1 MFLVVF
7 ILKTAKFVLDFTFE
21 LLKINFDSIVATLRR
36 HWHFQKNSDRL
47 FCQIIVIEVNRGKSI
62 NVIGLLSRTKP
73 IRPLDWI
80 TILGDGYSRCSFRVF
95 GQRSTQN
102 CKFSME
108 IPCKYS
114 FSWTEHLNLTYVISC
129 FSVIDFN
136 SDFRF
141 RFLFSFLTF
150 FSRTTNYPR
159 FVSPIAWMI
168 LPPERW
174 KRTR

>member
-1 MFLVVF
+1 MFWVVF

-102 CKFSME
+102 CKFPMDSLVNTH
-108 IPCKYS
+108 
-114 FSWTEHLNLTYVISC
+114 FLRLNILTSLTWFSC

-141 RFLFSFLTF
+141 RFFFSFPTF